1 VTGTGIKVASHRRA
15 PNGAEQTIRSAE
27 HAVLLERAVL
37 NAFTTQT
44 ACRSKTNRPPGD
56 GALAELAK
64 LHGQP
69 PGLVAP
75 VVSLSDYAKLAEVA
89 C

>member
-1 VTGTGIKVASHRRA
+1 MTTTGIKVATHRRA
-15 PNGAEQTIRSAE
+15 PAGAEQTVRGAQ
-27 HAVLLERAVL
+27 HAVQLERAVL
-37 NAFTTQT
+37 DAFTTQT
-44 ACRSKTNRPPGD
+44 ACRSKINRPPGD

-64 LHGQP
+64 LHGHHGQ
-69 PGLVAP
+69 VAP

>member
-1 VTGTGIKVASHRRA
+1 MLA
-15 PNGAEQTIRSAE
+15 
-27 HAVLLERAVL
+27 
-37 NAFTTQT
+37 AFTTQT
-44 ACRSKTNRPPGD
+44 ACRSKTNRPPGE

-64 LHGQP
+64 LHNHAPDQ
-69 PGLVAP
+69 VAP

>member
-1 VTGTGIKVASHRRA
+1 MVATHRRA
-15 PNGAEQTIRSAE
+15 PAGAEQTIRTSE
-27 HAVLLERAVL
+27 HAAQLERAVL
-37 NAFTTQT
+37 DAFTTKT
-44 ACRSKTNRPPGD
+44 TCRSKINRPPGD

-69 PGLVAP
+69 PGQVAP